1 MGKFLTETKK
11 YDKAIR
17 SLKADNEELQAE
29 LKDAKAESYHKLL
42 ADAQLR
48 ADYENLQRAMD
59 RIPPEIV
66 FLYAG
71 RNRNHDKT
79 RNLER

>member
-1 MGKFLTETKK
+1 MTETKK

-71 RNRNHDKT
+71 RNQNHDKV
-79 RNLER
+79 RDQER